1 MQLFIYV
8 DKGST
13 LDSLATDAVHLSVL
27 FIFSEV
33 DSVALAVSNV
43 RMWRFHLLLDNGA
56 GVGDGRAMER
66 VHVVELLAAAECPR
80 VDLTERVNV
89 AEGAAPR
96 VALDHGRIVIDNHLA
111 RCLAFHHF

>member
-13 LDSLATDAVHLSVL
+13 LDSLVTDAVHLSVL

-43 RMWRFHLLLDNGA
+43 RM
-56 GVGDGRAMER
+56 
-66 VHVVELLAAAECPR
+66 
-80 VDLTERVNV
+80 
-89 AEGAAPR
+89 
-96 VALDHGRIVIDNHLA
+96 
-111 RCLAFHHF
+111 